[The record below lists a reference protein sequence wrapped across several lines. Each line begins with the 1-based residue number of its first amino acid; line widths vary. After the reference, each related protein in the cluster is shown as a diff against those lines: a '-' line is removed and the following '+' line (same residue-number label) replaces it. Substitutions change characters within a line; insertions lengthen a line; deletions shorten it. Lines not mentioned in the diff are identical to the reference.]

1 MEQTKAT
8 AKKKTKA
15 DRANTQKLFRQIK
28 IGAGLVIGLGVV
40 LFLLCS
46 YVFFKVQTIQVEGL
60 SDEVCSGTHTFAN
73 SCYYAD
79 EEIIRLCGVETGD
92 SLVLISKKEIKST
105 VEKLLPYIGNAV
117 VKRKYPS
124 TLRIIIEDTHA
135 KYAVDAGGGFTLM
148 NEDFKVLAVS
158 DYIPEGCAKLI
169 GVHLLSAQE
178 GSAAEFSDENCKM
191 RLDTVETYCTK
202 YNLLPITKIDISNI
216 ANISFTV
223 NKQFT
228 FVLGMLTDLDEK
240 FDMAVSSMTSEK
252 EKHPDTR
259 KIINLTDVDRAYV
272 SEDKSPVD
280 EDYSKLDEDLYGD
293 DIVAVG

>member
-1 MEQTKAT
+1 MALVKMGS
-8 AKKKTKA
+8 KTEYKM
-15 DRANTQKLFRQIK
+15 RMRLFNYIK
-28 IGAGLVIGLGVV
+28 MCIGLALSLALI
-40 LFLLCS
+40 LFLLCAF
-46 YVFFKVQTIQVEGL
+46 VFFRIQTIQVEGL
-60 SDEVCSGTHTFAN
+60 PDDFCNGTHTFAN

-79 EEIIRLCGVETGD
+79 DEIVRMCGAQVGD

-105 VEKLLPYIGNAV
+105 VENLLPYIGNAT

-135 KYAVDAGGGFTLM
+135 KYALDAGGGFTLM

-169 GVHLLSAQE
+169 GAHVNSARP
-178 GSAAEFSDENCKM
+178 GSQAVFSDESCKT
-191 RLDTVETYCTK
+191 RLSTIETYCED
-202 YNLLPITKIDISNI
+202 NGLLPISKVDISNI
-216 ANISFTV
+216 ANVSFTV
-223 NKQFT
+223 DKQFT

-240 FDMAVSSMTSEK
+240 FTLAVSSMKQEK
-252 EKHPDTR
+252 EKHPDVR
-259 KIINLTDVDRAYV
+259 KIINLTDTDRAYV

-280 EDYSKLDEDLYGD
+280 EGYSQLDESLYGD